1 MADHF
6 TSLLYISGDRQC
18 RAGEEFSKSNGFII
32 RECTDRDL
40 AAVIETSPAFDLIL
54 IHIGNNINLLEKVL
68 TCLSKAGF
76 HYKPAVFLLLVQYPE
91 PEFRRTFNAR
101 GVDDFLIAPVT
112 AVEVKVKYKVYQ
124 QVKQL
129 EQKLDVQQ
137 MKFEKTFVYLDQ
149 FKKELANA
157 KNTLF
162 EERET
167 LNSALKQV
175 NQLSKERSRLK
186 KEKQDL
192 KASLSANISGF
203 SDILFELIENRVEKN
218 RGHAERVSHIACFI
232 AEQNNFDEKKLEDL
246 RKAAMLHEVG
256 LLLVP
261 EALLNKPYEQLS
273 GYERDLFLQ
282 VPVKGAQ
289 FLLNC
294 SEFGRCAEIIRS
306 MNENS
311 DGTGWPQGLKR
322 RYIPVLSRIL
332 AGADVFDT
340 LKDQEDVTSL
350 EILLEKLE
358 QYAGSRLDPN
368 IVSWLGKYAVL
379 HMGSD
384 AYKVK
389 GVGIHQLEPGMTLG
403 TALFTRTGTKLF
415 SVNTLLTRDA
425 IDKIKTYNKEY
436 PVDETVYIRA

>member
-1 MADHF
+1 MVDF
-6 TSLLYISGDRQC
+6 ISLLYIC
-18 RAGEEFSKSNGFII
+18 RDPQPWVREQFSKSNGFIL
-32 RECTDRDL
+32 RECTARDL
-40 AAVIETSPAFDLIL
+40 AGIVQTPPAYDLIL
-54 IHIGNNINLLEKVL
+54 ISFEIQTELLKKVL
-68 TCLSKAGF
+68 TSLGKAGF
-76 HYKPAVFLLLVQYPE
+76 QHRPAVFLWMEQYPE
-91 PEFRRTFNAR
+91 PDLRRSFNAL
-101 GVDDFLIAPVT
+101 GADDFLVTPV
-112 AVEVKVKYKVYQ
+112 AADEVKDKYKVYQ
-124 QVKQL
+124 QVKHLQ
-129 EQKLDVQQ
+129 QKLDVQE
-137 MKFEKTFVYLDQ
+137 MKLEQTFGYLDQ
-149 FKKELANA
+149 FKTELAKA
-157 KNTLF
+157 KTTLF

-167 LNSALKQV
+167 LNNALKQV

-186 KEKQDL
+186 KEKQVL
-192 KASLSANISGF
+192 KASLSANINGF
-203 SDILFELIENRVEKN
+203 SDILFDLIENRVEKN
-218 RGHAERVSHIACFI
+218 RGHAERVSHIAYFI
-232 AEQNNFDEKKLEDL
+232 ARQNNFDEKKLEDL

-273 GYERDLFLQ
+273 AYEKDLFLQ

-294 SEFGRCAEIIRS
+294 SEFDGCAEIIRS

-384 AYKVK
+384 AYRVK

-415 SVNTLLTRDA
+415 SVNTLLTKDA